1 MRACEEK
8 KARRSPKS
16 NLESSRAKN
25 KKNERITST
34 LARLKSTQQEK
45 VSVRLDQASS
55 LITIKLSV
63 PLKGVAKLYLLSL
76 NLNILKHTA
85 HRNSLDAPNLAE
97 HGSSSSGKRD
107 TK

>member
-1 MRACEEK
+1 MRK
-8 KARRSPKS
+8 RRQEDPQ
-16 NLESSRAKN
+16 NLTLRVVEQRI
-25 KKNERITST
+25 KNERITST

-97 HGSSSSGKRD
+97 HGSSSSSFGKRD

>member
-45 VSVRLDQASS
+45 VSVRLDQSKLS
-55 LITIKLSV
+55 QLSV
-63 PLKGVAKLYLLSL
+63 PQRSRKT
-76 NLNILKHTA
+76 ILAIPELEHPQT
-85 HRNSLDAPNLAE
+85 HRTP
-97 HGSSSSGKRD
+97 K
-107 TK
+107 